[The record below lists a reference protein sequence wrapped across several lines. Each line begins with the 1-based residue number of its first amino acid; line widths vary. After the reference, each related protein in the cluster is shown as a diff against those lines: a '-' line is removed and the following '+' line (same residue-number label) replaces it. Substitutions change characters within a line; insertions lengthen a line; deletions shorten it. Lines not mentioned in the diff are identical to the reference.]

1 MDAKTSDMES
11 TGGFEKTEKAGRRS
25 RVSGIDRALQVLDYL
40 YETGTPAGVY
50 AIAKAIGAP
59 LSTVYVIIDDLVEK
73 NLLTRNSDSSVW
85 LGARL
90 YHYGLAYAR
99 SLDFLNVANHEM
111 HNLSRVSGETVQ
123 VCGRDGDHMLVLAMA
138 DGPGH
143 FQVTSR
149 VGTRVPLNWTA
160 SGRLLVGHLSDKE
173 RLDLFEHCAKSSPT
187 GRAEIDPAVLSE
199 AAQQALQARISI
211 QAGEVRLRR
220 CMRCLAHLRRQGC
233 LHRDDFHRSSRAENC
248 RPSRALHCRSEG
260 FGGTDRDG
268 DGLAQSFVSSILQ
281 GNDCLD
287 LHSDVAR
294 QRTEAHGGTCV
305 VSCFTENID
314 EQVGTTIDD

>member
-1 MDAKTSDMES
+1 MPGPKRPSDV
-11 TGGFEKTEKAGRRS
+11 RS

-40 YETGTPAGVY
+40 YETGSPAGVY

-73 NLLTRNSDSSVW
+73 NLLSRNSDSSVW

-123 VCGRDGDHMLVLAMA
+123 VCGRDGDHMMVLAMA

-160 SGRLLVGHLSDKE
+160 SGPPAGWPSAGTRTAGPVRALRQILAD
-173 RLDLFEHCAKSSPT
+173 RT
-187 GRAEIDPAVLSE
+187 GRDRSGRAV
-199 AAQQALQARISI
+199 
-211 QAGEVRLRR
+211 
-220 CMRCLAHLRRQGC
+220 
-233 LHRDDFHRSSRAENC
+233 
-248 RPSRALHCRSEG
+248 
-260 FGGTDRDG
+260 
-268 DGLAQSFVSSILQ
+268 
-281 GNDCLD
+281 
-287 LHSDVAR
+287 
-294 QRTEAHGGTCV
+294 
-305 VSCFTENID
+305 
-314 EQVGTTIDD
+314 